1 MSTDTLYKLVHENQV
16 LNEMLDDE
24 TAPIEEIG
32 KALVELDGQIA
43 KKAENTLD
51 YMLNLAAAR
60 DAAKNEA
67 KRLKE
72 YSECLERRYNR
83 LKDGLM
89 YAMKATNKP
98 VILTKHGEIKTK
110 LNPPAVYIEDIAQLP
125 AKYTRQKIS
134 IEPDKVAIKKA
145 IKAGEKVPG
154 ATLTRKEILV
164 F

>member
-1 MSTDTLYKLVHENQV
+1 MEKSLNAMVHENQI
-16 LNEMLDDE
+16 LTEMLDDE

-32 KALVELDGQIA
+32 QALIELDGQIA
-43 KKAENTLD
+43 QKAENTLN
-51 YMLNLAAAR
+51 YMLDLAAAR

-72 YSECLERRYNR
+72 YSDMLERRYNR
-83 LKDGLM
+83 LKAGLM
-89 YAMKATNKP
+89 WAMKATDKP

-110 LNPPAVYIEDIAQLP
+110 LNPPAVQIDDIAQLP

-145 IKAGEKVPG
+145 LKNGEEVPG
-154 ATLTRKEILV
+154 ASLTRKEVLV

>member
-1 MSTDTLYKLVHENQV
+1 MEKSLNAMVHENQI
-16 LNEMLDDE
+16 LTEMLDDE

-32 KALVELDGQIA
+32 QALVELDGQIA
-43 KKAENTLD
+43 KKAENTLN
-51 YMLNLAAAR
+51 YMLDLAAAR

-72 YSECLERRYNR
+72 YSDMLERRYNR
-83 LKDGLM
+83 LKAGLM
-89 YAMKATNKP
+89 WAMKTLDKP

-110 LNPPAVYIEDIAQLP
+110 LNPPAVQIDDIAQLP
-125 AKYTRQKIS
+125 PKYTRQKIS

-145 IKAGEKVPG
+145 LKNGEEVPG
-154 ATLTRKEILV
+154 ASLSRKEVLV